1 MNWYP
6 YILSLRVT
14 ALATVLILVV
24 GMGLA
29 IVLARVQFPGKLI
42 VATVLNLPLVLPPS
56 VVGFFLMLL
65 LGRGSPILEWFG
77 IDILFT
83 WQAAAIASA
92 VVGLPLM
99 VEATR
104 AAITDVNPELEAA
117 ARTLGASEAEVLWR
131 ITLPLA
137 RSGIL
142 AGFILG
148 VARALGEFGATLMI
162 AGSIPGRTQT
172 LPLAIYDAVQNQD
185 YGKANFMVL
194 VMTSWTFLLLLWVRR
209 LEQSKGLVYL
219 DKKDK
224 TKNAAFSRNS
234 KATS

>member
-83 WQAAAIASA
+83 WQAAAIAST

-185 YGKANFMVL
+185 YGKANVMVL